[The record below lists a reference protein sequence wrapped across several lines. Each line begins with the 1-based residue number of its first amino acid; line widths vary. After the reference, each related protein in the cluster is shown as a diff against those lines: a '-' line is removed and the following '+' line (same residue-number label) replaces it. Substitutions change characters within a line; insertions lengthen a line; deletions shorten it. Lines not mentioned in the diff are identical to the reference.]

1 MKYLI
6 RGIYAFAIGMNVGV
20 LGLMFWKGFQLSFW
34 NQVVGQVVLI
44 GVFIYWFIEFERS
57 ERRRAEINKA
67 MNEALDDLH
76 KHLIDLRDSMKR
88 AKETPAP
95 AKKRVQRKRAV
106 AKKKVIVATGNN
118 GTIK

>member
-6 RGIYAFAIGMNVGV
+6 RGIYAFAIGLNVGV
-20 LGLMFWKGFQLSFW
+20 LGLMFWKGFELSFL
-34 NQVVGQVVLI
+34 NQVIGQLALI
-44 GVFIYWFIEFERS
+44 GWFVFFLVQFERH
-57 ERRRAEINKA
+57 EKRRAEISK
-67 MNEALDDLH
+67 MLDEALDELH
-76 KHLIDLRDSMKR
+76 EHLKGLRRSMER